1 MFGVEI
7 ACTLE
12 NNSQNVCVEVH
23 SSIIIVFN
31 SHGHKFYRNNIN
43 NSTKNIS
50 TILGKFMSGCNASES
65 LK

>member
-12 NNSQNVCVEVH
+12 NYLQNVCVEVH

-43 NSTKNIS
+43 NSTKKYFNHF
-50 TILGKFMSGCNASES
+50 GKIYE
-65 LK
+65 